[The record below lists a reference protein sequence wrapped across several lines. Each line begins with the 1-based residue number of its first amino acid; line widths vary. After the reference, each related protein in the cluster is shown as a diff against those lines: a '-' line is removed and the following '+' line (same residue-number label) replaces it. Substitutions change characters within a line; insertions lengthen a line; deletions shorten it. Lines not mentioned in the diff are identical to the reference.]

1 MSSVNESDTTEE
13 KRIWAALGASSD
25 EETAKARVRDK
36 HDLELDEPPWV
47 PFGNDTA
54 PCPVDYLVV
63 AAAGCQLEVLK
74 QCLEKARVEE
84 YDIRIVAER
93 KREHVGEAP
102 EPFPEHTSLRIPEL
116 VMDLT
121 VETTPE
127 YESRVERC
135 VDVCEE
141 ACIVTQSLDAGITTS
156 ITKTLDVEDA

>member
-1 MSSVNESDTTEE
+1 MSRVDESDSSEE
-13 KRIWAALGASSD
+13 KRIWAALSASSD
-25 EETAKARVRDK
+25 EETASARVRDK
-36 HDLELDEPPWV
+36 HDLELDEPPWI

-63 AAAGCQLEVLK
+63 ATAGCQLEVLK

-84 YDIRIVAER
+84 YEIQIVAER
-93 KREHVGEAP
+93 KREHAGEAP
-102 EPFPEHTSLRIPEL
+102 EPFPEHTSLRIPEIEL
-116 VMDLT
+116 ELE

-141 ACIVTQSLDAGITTS
+141 ACIVSQSLEAGITSS
-156 ITKTLDVEDA
+156 ISKTLTVEDA